1 MFLNKIKP
9 GIDSVKKKVRVGRG
23 MGSGLGKTCGRG
35 HKGQKSRSGGFHKVG
50 FEGGQMPIQRRLPK
64 RGFSVLKKDDYQR
77 LRLRDIKLI
86 SEEVISIDLLKK
98 LNIIPDKVKKVKIYG
113 ADQIDKVFSL
123 QGLYVSKGARVMI
136 EASGGKIL

>member
-9 GIDSVKKKVRVGRG
+9 GIGSTKNKVRVGRG

-64 RGFSVLKKDDYQR
+64 RGFSVLKRTDYHC
-77 LRLRDIKLI
+77 LRFRDVKLI
-86 SEEVISIDLLKK
+86 PEEVISIDILKK
-98 LNIIPDKVKKVKIYG
+98 FNIIPGKVRKVKIYG
-113 ADQIDKVFSL
+113 VDQIDRVISL
-123 QGLYVSKGARVMI
+123 QGIHVSKGAKVMI
-136 EASGGKIL
+136 EVSGGKIL

>member
-9 GIDSVKKKVRVGRG
+9 GIGSVKNKVRVGRG

-64 RGFSVLKKDDYQR
+64 RGFSVLKKADYHS

-86 SEEVISIDLLKK
+86 PDEVISIDLLKK
-98 LNIIPDKVKKVKIYG
+98 FNIISDKVKKVKIYG
-113 ADQIDKVFSL
+113 ADQIDKEISL
-123 QGLYVSKGARVMI
+123 QGFYVSKGAKVMI
-136 EASGGKIL
+136 ETSGGKIL

>member
-9 GIDSVKKKVRVGRG
+9 CIGSVKNKVRVGRG

-64 RGFSVLKKDDYQR
+64 RGFSVLKRVDYHC

-86 SEEVISIDLLKK
+86 PEEVISIDLLKK
-98 LNIIPDKVKKVKIYG
+98 FSIIPDKVREVKIYG
-113 ADQIDKVFSL
+113 ADQIDKAISL
-123 QGLYVSKGARVMI
+123 QGIHVSKGAKVMI
-136 EASGGKIL
+136 EVSGGKIL

>member
-9 GIDSVKKKVRVGRG
+9 GIGSIKNKIRVGRG

-64 RGFSVLKKDDYQR
+64 KGFSLLKRADYHC

-86 SEEVISIDLLKK
+86 PEEEISINLLKK
-98 LNIIPDKVKKVKIYG
+98 FNIISDKVKKVKIYG
-113 ADQIDKVFSL
+113 ADQIERVISL
-123 QGLYVSKGARVMI
+123 QGIYVSKGAKAII

>member
-1 MFLNKIKP
+1 MLLNKIKP
-9 GIDSVKKKVRVGRG
+9 GIGSVKNKVRVGRG

-64 RGFSVLKKDDYQR
+64 KGFSPFKRGGYYC

-86 SEEVISIDLLKK
+86 PEEVINIDLLKK
-98 LNIIPDKVKKVKIYG
+98 INIISDKVKKVKIYG
-113 ADQIDKVFSL
+113 ADQIDRVISL
-123 QGLYVSKGARVMI
+123 QGIYVSKGAKVMI
-136 EASGGKIL
+136 EVSGGKIL